1 MALQKRDRKL
11 HQSKWEQPDA
21 NRLQLQF
28 SIADSVLEEFILGHG
43 PSAVLTELVQNE
55 YDAQGRRLEVLFGE
69 DSVTVT
75 GNGRVVNR
83 AGWDRLS
90 VVMGTG
96 RVAGTDRRIEAKVN
110 GIGSKN
116 FGLRSLF
123 NYGDTIFVRSGGRQT
138 VLDRHRGTLPK
149 PLRERYSRGR
159 PGIHIEVPYRIR
171 SEGHF
176 EAFSA
181 QKEGMALDQFSRD
194 VMLIL
199 VKLADPG
206 SSKSL
211 EEVVVYSKRCGR
223 RLVWK
228 QSVSDIT
235 SSSTQKFKIL
245 RRTATMR
252 DSGRPGIA
260 SARTKKLE
268 EIEFQK
274 NLRVPEEFKQHMI
287 PDYFR
292 TTGGRIRLTLSL
304 RLKKG
309 KVDVSEPG
317 LFYYPLGLIHAHTG
331 TAVSVN
337 APFQLDD
344 DRTRIIDTV
353 NSAWN
358 GWLLRKA
365 AEFTLELLR
374 ADWAERFGHQA
385 YLALSKVNHP
395 AMTEYLDSVTHYLQ
409 EEQCWPTH
417 AHSRGRIIFA
427 SAEHI
432 VIPVGENLDG
442 FLRNDRY
449 LDDRFS
455 EISDIQDM
463 VFKCGARSFTV
474 NSLVRLR
481 CFGRDRSA
489 MTTKLEP
496 SEADIAY
503 IPDTIQKEW
512 LQVKFG
518 VALDSNRRKLSK
530 QNRHDLSHSATTLTE
545 EGGLQAPVRPLWTVD
560 PTVEQVCPVPK
571 SQRLHHSLMFSK
583 TLQGLCKEFDVVEWA
598 RHTAERISQGDFDG
612 EDRAALYRYI
622 LSVHGRFKSR
632 TRAVVRRAPVLK
644 NHRDEWV
651 APCKIM
657 AKRTAIGRQLEPVLD
672 FPHRDYAKDTE
683 LAKAL
688 SFKQKVDGAD
698 LIACAKT
705 MQQYPEHAD
714 GFEGTLQGLRK
725 ILTRPIIAQLHAIP
739 FLRRCKEAGGG
750 VSTPKDLYLRNQLN
764 CVCLGDTAPYVDGS
778 RSALYKLLGCRE
790 TPEADDI
797 KNNLQRL
804 SGTNQKPEKLEVIYT
819 TLVEALRAERSPS
832 SLYSQTPIIW
842 NGSSYSSPEATILG
856 SRYRKMFLDAVPC
869 ISVPSPRLREAF
881 VSLGVSQEPLESH
894 WRQLLVW
901 FGDEYGEAGLSLPE
915 KERSVLKNAY
925 SRMHKIPD
933 GLDYDV
939 KCFLDRNG
947 KLHSRIDI
955 QQEKLLIDD
964 DPPTAQ
970 AMFSQAIPLSFVDA
984 SEHGNYLF
992 FRSAGVKPL
1001 TEVRNRKH
1009 AEIGAQDQPPHWFKH
1024 GSVLEQ
1030 LHSSA
1035 FCSAILTVAEHE
1047 SSIFAGR
1054 MSLDS
1059 ACFQEGLKAIE
1070 HISFTKEIRSKYEIH
1085 GYSVDVSEEFL
1096 LDGKSIVLARVRS
1109 RNDLH
1114 RLLARAIA
1122 SMLSNDV
1129 TKQRTLGDS
1138 IYILLTCQ
1146 SVSEIEKYLKGKGIP
1161 WRHKQHTTE
1170 SWEDAEEKQDDYDPA
1185 TEDIINATLE
1195 AMRSAVAESGK
1206 SHSDGS
1212 NGELKT
1218 KPEESKEKESKPL
1231 TGKPLSL
1238 PPLKKLKIRRLKPNE
1253 SWVPTVTTDG
1263 GKRGPYIWA
1272 PSGASDD
1279 ERDKLVGERGEEI
1292 IYHDEIVRVRGLGY
1306 PESRVVWVAHEIPG
1320 ADYDILSVDDDG
1332 ENLWIEVKATTGRH
1346 GRFRWPIAE
1355 FGKAIEKRNRY
1366 ILWRVYEA
1374 DSLSPAVK
1382 LFRDPIEILLRKGMR
1397 LDINTFNAMIEPM

>member
-1 MALQKRDRKL
+1 MQKRDKRL
-11 HQSKWEQPDA
+11 HQSKWVRPDA
-21 NRLQLQF
+21 DRLHLQV
-28 SIADSVLEEFILGHG
+28 SYADSVLKEFILGHG

-55 YDAQGRRLEVLFGE
+55 YDAEGTRLEVIFGE
-69 DSVTVT
+69 NSATIT
-75 GNGRVVNR
+75 GNGKVVDR
-83 AGWDRLS
+83 AGWNRLS

-96 RVAGTDRRIEAKVN
+96 LVAGTNRRIEAKIN
-110 GIGSKN
+110 SIGSKN

-123 NYGDTIFVRSGGRQT
+123 NYGDTIFIRSGGRQT
-138 VLDRHRGTLPK
+138 VLDLHRGALPE

-171 SEGHF
+171 SEGDI
-176 EAFSA
+176 EAFDA
-181 QKEGMALDQFSRD
+181 QKEALALDQFSID
-194 VMLIL
+194 VMPMLI
-199 VKLADPG
+199 KLANPG

-211 EEVVVYSKRCGR
+211 QEVIVSSKRCGR

-228 QSVSDIT
+228 QSVSGIP
-235 SSSTQKFKIL
+235 SSSTQKFKIFN
-245 RRTATMR
+245 RTATMR
-252 DSGRPGIA
+252 DSGKPGV
-260 SARTKKLE
+260 SSTHTKKLE

-274 NLRVPEEFKQHMI
+274 NLRVPEEFKQHKI
-287 PDYFR
+287 PGYFR
-292 TTGGRIRLTLSL
+292 TVGGRIRLALSL
-304 RLKKG
+304 RQKKG
-309 KVDVSEPG
+309 KVGISELG

-344 DRTRIIDTV
+344 DRTRIIDTG
-353 NSAWN
+353 NSKWN
-358 GWLLRKA
+358 EWLLKMA
-365 AEFTLELLR
+365 AEFTLELLVS
-374 ADWAERFGHQA
+374 DWVKRFGLQA
-385 YLALSKVNHP
+385 YLALNELIRP
-395 AMTEYLDSVTHYLQ
+395 AVTEYLDSITHYLKAA
-409 EEQCWPTH
+409 QCWPSR
-417 AHSRGRIIFA
+417 ARSRGKIKFV
-427 SAEHI
+427 STNNI
-432 VIPVGENLDG
+432 VIPVEENLDG
-442 FLRNDRY
+442 FLGDDRY
-449 LDDRFS
+449 LDDQLS
-455 EISDIQDM
+455 EIPDIQNM
-463 VFKCGARSFTV
+463 ASRCGAKLFTV

-481 CFGRDRSA
+481 CFGKEQSG
-489 MTTKLEP
+489 MTTKLGP
-496 SEADIAY
+496 GEADY
-503 IPDTIQKEW
+503 YYTNFPDVIQNREK
-512 LQVKFG
+512 QVKFG
-518 VALDSNRRKLSK
+518 VALDSNRRKLSN
-530 QNRHDLSHSATTLTE
+530 QNRHDISNSVTTLTE
-545 EGGLQAPVRPLWTVD
+545 DDGLQAPAYPLWIVE
-560 PTVEQVCPVPK
+560 PTIQQVCPVPK
-571 SQRLHHSLMFSK
+571 SQRLHRSLMFSK
-583 TLQGLCKEFDVVEWA
+583 TIRGSCKEFDVTEWA
-598 RHTAERISQGDFDG
+598 YETAERISKGNFR
-612 EDRAALYRYI
+612 EEERVALYRYI
-622 LSVHGRFKSR
+622 LSVHGHLNRKTQAMIRKS
-632 TRAVVRRAPVLK
+632 PVLK
-644 NHRDEWV
+644 NHRNDWL
-651 APCKIM
+651 APYKIIS
-657 AKRTAIGRQLEPVLD
+657 KKTAIERRLEAVLD

-688 SFKQKVDGAD
+688 RFKQRVDGDD
-698 LIACAKT
+698 LIAYAKT
-705 MQQYPEHAD
+705 IEHHPEFAD
-714 GFEGTLQGLRK
+714 DFEETLQRLRK

-764 CVCLGDTAPYVDGS
+764 CVCLGDTAPYVEGS

-804 SGTNQKPEKLEVIYT
+804 SGTNQKPEKPEVIYT
-819 TLVEALRAERSPS
+819 TLVEVLRAERSPS
-832 SLYSQTPIIW
+832 SLYSQTPIMW

-869 ISVPSPRLREAF
+869 ISVQSPRLREAF

-1059 ACFQEGLKAIE
+1059 ACFQEGLKTIE
-1070 HISFTKEIRSKYEIH
+1070 HIRFTKEIRSKYEIH

-1096 LDGKSIVLARVRS
+1096 LDGKSIVLARIRS

-1129 TKQRTLGDS
+1129 TKQRALGDS

-1170 SWEDAEEKQDDYDPA
+1170 SWREAEEKQDDYDPA

-1263 GKRGPYIWA
+1263 GKRGHYIWA

-1382 LFRDPIEILLRKGMR
+1382 PFRDPIEILLHKGMR